1 MLRTF
6 SIKEGKLSETNLPT
20 DELKAHISAA
30 DWLDIQD
37 PTDEERLLIESLNI
51 SDTLPDADDV
61 EEIESTAR
69 YFTNRGNIH
78 IHSLF
83 LHHAEGT
90 VKTATVA
97 FILKT
102 NQLIT
107 FRDVELADFRL
118 LRLRARRGYVNAE
131 TPTNIIVSLLEQK
144 VEDLADAI
152 EDIYKDLETVSSGVL
167 EENEE
172 ALEDTIEV
180 ITRQEDENGKVRL
193 CLMDTQRSVTYLQR
207 HIRHHERDYETCREM
222 LRDIESL
229 TGHTQFLFDKINFL
243 MSAAQGFINIE
254 QNQIIKALSVATVF
268 FLPATLVASI
278 YGMNFEFIPELHLKY
293 GYFYALGFMAA
304 TAGLT
309 YWFFKW
315 KKLL

>member
-6 SIKEGKLSETNLPT
+6 SIIDGKLTETSLP
-20 DELKAHISAA
+20 EERVKEHIAAA
-30 DWLDIQD
+30 DWVDIQD
-37 PTDEERLLIESLNI
+37 ATEKERLLIESLNI
-51 SDTLPDADDV
+51 SNTLPDAEDV
-61 EEIESTAR
+61 EEIESSAR
-69 YFTNRGNIH
+69 YFTNGGNIH

-90 VKTATVA
+90 VRTATVA
-97 FILKT
+97 FIVKED
-102 NQLIT
+102 QLLT

-118 LRLRARRGYVNAE
+118 LRLRARNGFVNAQ
-131 TPTNIIVSLLEQK
+131 TPINIMVSLLEQK

-152 EDIYKDLETVSSGVL
+152 EDIYKDLEIVSSGVL

-172 ALEDTIEV
+172 DLEDTIEV

-207 HIRHHERDYETCREM
+207 HIHHHEKDYKICQEM

-229 TGHTQFLFDKINFL
+229 TGHTQFLFDKVNFL
-243 MSAAQGFINIE
+243 MSAAQGFINIK

-278 YGMNFEFIPELHLKY
+278 YGMNFQFIPELHLQY
-293 GYFYALGFMAA
+293 GYFYALGFMAL

-309 YWFFKW
+309 YWFFRW